1 MPSRLFSRWDVA
13 IGLYAIVAVCAIAGV
28 LLVPG
33 TLGHHWDWLIPADPA
48 ELRRL
53 AGTAGLAWQDF
64 DFGSYVTFH
73 YSTQLTS
80 FLFGVAG
87 FLNLNG
93 GFVTKSLVF
102 FGIFGSGAGMRF
114 LLLSLTHDR
123 SDARDGTFAT
133 FGGLIYALAPFT
145 YNQII
150 AGDQSAV
157 LGDALSPFAIGLAL
171 RSVLATRRV
180 WLAYAL
186 GSSLLMAVIVAS
198 SQVYVFT
205 TAIMYTICLLTRAA
219 PKSLLR
225 LATVSGA
232 SVALAAF
239 WVVPGLLA
247 GDSLYTVVQT
257 GSLES
262 AFATYQKF
270 SNPLMTFTT
279 VAFPGD
285 FYFHALGRGAPAF
298 FTAYALLVALCVI
311 ALIKRPSPLLAI
323 LGGVFALAALLPL
336 GGNPIVGPAIIAV
349 FKALLPFSLFL
360 RTPQHLMFLVALVFP
375 IMVFLSARVVFQR
388 ISASLLIAGLA
399 IFLAYGQGF
408 FLRSDFLGLIGPFHE
423 TAGERATIAA
433 ASVPS
438 DRWYRTLY
446 VPNAGSYYYH
456 PGVFDYRFESGDEPQ
471 IPFLGVPT
479 IGAAAKWT
487 PYERTQH
494 LLMALD
500 EMIPDSA
507 DAQTQKMLLQIS
519 SIHRIVVHAI
529 GAPGSGV
536 RNGISNARPSLER
549 ALAQTGIAVREQ
561 SLDDRSIW
569 NVKDGV
575 QRTYAPDCLFGVP
588 PAADPYDVLALAP
601 AAATCARPAT
611 IVAPPGERSEEI
623 LPAVNFQS
631 DPRTGIALGRPSANV
646 AIALDGFDGFVAAIP
661 RGVQD
666 VEMLALPPV
675 PKGTTGIAFRMSTST
690 SRRVWVQL
698 YAPDSNNYYMTNV
711 DFSGRVQDVAL
722 NFDRFG
728 RVGQPRVARI
738 RYLRFAS
745 QNTQLRESET
755 TFSTFRW
762 IDYPQQS
769 ISLPYLAITRNLW
782 DQFYFGGDRE
792 HVVFEALPDRAPVY
806 ARARIVRAGMY
817 DIVAHV
823 QQSVRPLLLQVAVDG
838 RRSPCSPDILPG
850 NVTERLVHLA
860 RVSLRTGTHTFAL
873 RFCRVPP
880 PLRTQDVGVRS
891 LLVVAARFAPPAR
904 RMAGSARIVAQGANT
919 LRVATTGTLLVFS
932 DSYDDR
938 WSASQHGIPLSHVL
952 VNGYA
957 NGWLVPHPH
966 AGDVHIAFGPQK
978 ALTLGIALTVFLA
991 LLALAIIAFLV
1002 IDERRAART
1011 G

>member
-1 MPSRLFSRWDVA
+1 VPSRLLSRWNVA
-13 IGLYAIVAVCAIAGV
+13 IGLYAIVGLCAIARV
-28 LLVPG
+28 LFVPG
-33 TLGHHWDWLIPADPA
+33 TLGHHWDWLIPSDPA

-80 FLFGVAG
+80 VLFGSAG

-93 GFVTKSLVF
+93 AFVTKSLVF
-102 FGIFGSGAGMRF
+102 FGIFGAGAGMRF
-114 LLLSLTHDR
+114 LLLASMHGR
-123 SDARDGTFAT
+123 SDARDGAVAT

-171 RSVLATRRV
+171 RSVLATRRI

-205 TAIMYTICLLTRAA
+205 TAIMWTVCLLMRAA

-270 SNPLMTFTT
+270 SNPLMTLTT

-285 FYFHALGRGAPAF
+285 FYFHALGRGAPVF
-298 FTAYALLVALCVI
+298 FTAYALLVVLCIV

-323 LGGVFALAALLPL
+323 LAGVFALTAVLPL
-336 GGNPIVGPAIIAV
+336 GGNPVVGPAIITV
-349 FKALLPFSLFL
+349 FKALLPLSLFL
-360 RTPQHLMFLVALVFP
+360 RTPQHLMFVVALVFP

-388 ISASLLIAGLA
+388 ISTGLLIAGFA

-408 FLRSDFLGLIGPFHE
+408 FLRSDFLQLIGPFPE

-446 VPNAGSYYYH
+446 VPNSGSYYYH

-487 PYERTQH
+487 PYEPTQH

-500 EMIPDSA
+500 ELVPDGA

-519 SIHRIVVHAI
+519 SINRIVVHQI

-536 RNGISNARPSLER
+536 RNGIANARPSLES
-549 ALAQTGIAVREQ
+549 ALARTGLTVREQ
-561 SLDDRSIW
+561 ALDDRSIW
-569 NVKDGV
+569 NVKDPV
-575 QRTYAPDCLFGVP
+575 QRTYAPDCVFGVP
-588 PAADPYDVLALAP
+588 SSADPYDVIALAP
-601 AAATCARPAT
+601 AASTCARPAT
-611 IVAPPGERSEEI
+611 IAAPPAGRSEEI

-631 DPRTGIALGRPSANV
+631 DPRNGIPLGRPRANV
-646 AIALDGFDGFVAAIP
+646 AISSDGYDGFVAAIP

-666 VEMLALPPV
+666 VETLALPPV
-675 PKGTTGIAFRMSTST
+675 PVHATGIAFRMSTST

-698 YAPDSNNYYMTNV
+698 YAPDRSSYYITNV

-728 RVGQPRVARI
+728 RVGRPRVNRI

-745 QNTQLRESET
+745 KNMQLRESET

-762 IDYPQQS
+762 IDRPQQS
-769 ISLPYLAITRNLW
+769 VTLPYLAISRNLW
-782 DQFYFGGDRE
+782 DQYYYGGDRE
-792 HVVFEALPDRAPVY
+792 HVVFEAMPDRAPVY
-806 ARARIVRAGMY
+806 AKARVLHAGVY
-817 DIVAHV
+817 DVVAHV
-823 QQSVRPLLLQVAVDG
+823 QQSVRPLSLQVAVDG
-838 RRSPCSPDILPG
+838 HRNPCSPDHLPG
-850 NVTERLVHLA
+850 NVTERLVRLT
-860 RVSLRTGTHTFAL
+860 RVQLHAGTHTFAL
-873 RFCRVPP
+873 RFCRIPP

-891 LLVVAARFAPPAR
+891 LLLVAAQFAPPAR
-904 RMAGSARIVAQGANT
+904 RTSGSARVVAQGANT

-938 WSASQHGIPLSHVL
+938 WGASQHGVPLTHIIA
-952 VNGYA
+952 NGYS
-957 NGWLVPHPH
+957 NGWLVPHPN
-966 AGDVHIAFGPQK
+966 AGNVDIAFGPQK
-978 ALTLGIALTVFLA
+978 ALTLGIAITVVLA
-991 LLALAIIAFLV
+991 LLALTIIAFLV
-1002 IDERRAART
+1002 VQERRTAGTR
-1011 G
+1011 